1 MTDNQWTHATYF
13 RKIELAQPIVA
24 CEGHKQAGV
33 QGASNENVFA
43 QHAENSFKT
52 RNRTKCSMIEYNW
65 EVLAP
70 VRTGRKERRN
80 TFQLLIWALYP
91 LYPIS
96 IADKT
101 NHEAA

>member
-1 MTDNQWTHATYF
+1 
-13 RKIELAQPIVA
+13 
-24 CEGHKQAGV
+24 
-33 QGASNENVFA
+33 
-43 QHAENSFKT
+43 
-52 RNRTKCSMIEYNW
+52 MIEYNW

-70 VRTGRKERRN
+70 VSMGRKERRD
-80 TFQLLIWALYP
+80 TFQLLIWTLYP